1 MLLGYVVI
9 ADALPVMLGRVH
21 LFGSFAGTDTRYV
34 ADAAPLIALVVG
46 LVLLPHQGEADPYR
60 RALPARER
68 VTGACGMALGVFAG
82 TSLVS
87 ATIFGGYL
95 GADRRHGYIETARAE
110 LAKAPPD
117 VVVYDRVVPADVMPG
132 SYRSYSLTSRVLG
145 AMASPS
151 LRARMQAPP
160 AALDGMVFDDQGRLR
175 PVEVAG
181 VPLVPRT
188 LDRCWPVTG
197 GTVQVPLDNSARR
210 PAGTLVRLDY
220 SAKADTK
227 VTLWMAERP
236 TDVELRTG
244 VGKIFVL
251 AEPGADRITVPDVP
265 PGVCVGTVT
274 PGQAVPRP

>member
-1 MLLGYVVI
+1 
-9 ADALPVMLGRVH
+9 
-21 LFGSFAGTDTRYV
+21 
-34 ADAAPLIALVVG
+34 
-46 LVLLPHQGEADPYR
+46 
-60 RALPARER
+60 
-68 VTGACGMALGVFAG
+68 
-82 TSLVS
+82 
-87 ATIFGGYL
+87 
-95 GADRRHGYIETARAE
+95 
-110 LAKAPPD
+110 
-117 VVVYDRVVPADVMPG
+117 
-132 SYRSYSLTSRVLG
+132 
-145 AMASPS
+145 
-151 LRARMQAPP
+151 
-160 AALDGMVFDDQGRLR
+160 
-175 PVEVAG
+175 
-181 VPLVPRT
+181 
-188 LDRCWPVTG
+188 VTG